1 MANEY
6 SDERIRERAYHL
18 WEQDG
23 APEGRSDEYWEKA
36 RRQIDAE
43 GGDDPAPISADQSK
57 KRTLEDAVPQEDSS
71 ETSGQLA
78 TPRAKRAR

>member
-1 MANEY
+1 MANEH
-6 SDERIRERAYHL
+6 SEALIRERAYHL

-23 APEGRSDEYWEKA
+23 APEGRADEYWEKA

-43 GGDDPAPISADQSK
+43 GGDEPAPISADQSK
-57 KRTLEDAVPQEDSS
+57 KRTLEDAVPQED
-71 ETSGQLA
+71 ENGMAGQMA